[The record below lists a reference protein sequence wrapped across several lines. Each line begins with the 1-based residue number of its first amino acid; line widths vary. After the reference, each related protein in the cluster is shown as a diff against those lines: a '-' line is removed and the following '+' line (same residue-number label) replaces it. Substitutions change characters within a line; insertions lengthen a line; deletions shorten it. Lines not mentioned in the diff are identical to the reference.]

1 MTVFTKP
8 PLKPNLPQ
16 YKFALLLAENIVA
29 PPVLFGLYL
38 LSPIFKDISIG
49 YRWAYILFFSLASY
63 LSYKFQINRM
73 KANESENQQWLPWW
87 EQEVYKERRYDRN
100 NREVSNKYFGYIFW
114 RVWTLCFLIALAIEI
129 PHIVI

>member
-1 MTVFTKP
+1 MTAFTKP

-16 YKFALLLAENIVA
+16 YKFVLLLLANIVT

-38 LSPIFKDISIG
+38 LSPNFRDIDIG
-49 YRWAYILFFSLASY
+49 YRWAYLLFYSLLSY
-63 LSYKFQINRM
+63 LSYIHQKKRTINL
-73 KANESENQQWLPWW
+73 ESENQQWLPWW
-87 EQEVYKERRYDRN
+87 EQEVYKQSRDDHIN
-100 NREVSNKYFGYIFW
+100 GKVSNKYFGYIFW